1 MNAVTALG
9 VLADTAERRL
19 MRLRALVHS
28 YSPPI
33 RSENDRAVAFAAIE
47 ALNLWDA
54 FARSY
59 YLSCAFGT
67 KLRSGHTVRLGL
79 PGLRSGGSAIQA
91 AIASSGRR
99 TSTGKIRRRDEP
111 SWHDVQFLLNL
122 FIHVGASH
130 LPQIQTALS
139 YPTDVFRFLPTIRKF
154 FAHRNEDTAEKVRNA
169 APRFGILGPSKP
181 SDIVYSWMPK
191 RPQNILGDWLD
202 VMRAVCS
209 CLC

>member
-19 MRLRALVHS
+19 LRLRALVHS

-33 RSENDRAVAFAAIE
+33 RGENDRAVAFVVIE

-67 KLRSGHTVRLGL
+67 KLRSGHTVRLGV
-79 PGLRSGGSAIQA
+79 PGLRSGGSALRA

-99 TSTGKIRRRDEP
+99 AVTGTIRRRDEP

-122 FIHVGASH
+122 FIQVGASQ

-139 YPTDVFRFLPTIRKF
+139 YPTDVFLFLPTIRNF
-154 FAHRNEDTAEKVRNA
+154 FAHRNQDTAEKVRNA

-181 SDIVYSWMPK
+181 SDIVCSWGPN

-202 VMRAVCS
+202 DMRAVISFMC
-209 CLC
+209 